1 MDDVLAWLSNY
12 AMDHGIGII
21 FDKKLP
27 PDAPSDS
34 WEFPPIAIINS
45 NWYNKNELPFITA
58 HEICHVLYGSAEYYH
73 SACRGM
79 ESGESDAN
87 LGAIKLLLQYARET
101 DMHFATYY
109 QFANA
114 FCIPKKHYYLIDAYL
129 TAK

>member
-1 MDDVLAWLSNY
+1 MDNVLAWLTNY

-21 FDKKLP
+21 FDKSLP

-34 WEFPPIAIINS
+34 WEFPPMAIINT
-45 NWYNKNELPFITA
+45 NWHNKNELPFITA
-58 HEICHVLYGSAEYYH
+58 HEICHVLYGSAEYFH
-73 SACRGM
+73 LARRGV

-87 LGAIKLLLQYARET
+87 LGAIKLLLQCARET

-114 FCIPKKHYYLIDAYL
+114 FCIPKKHYYLIDTYL
-129 TAK
+129 AVK